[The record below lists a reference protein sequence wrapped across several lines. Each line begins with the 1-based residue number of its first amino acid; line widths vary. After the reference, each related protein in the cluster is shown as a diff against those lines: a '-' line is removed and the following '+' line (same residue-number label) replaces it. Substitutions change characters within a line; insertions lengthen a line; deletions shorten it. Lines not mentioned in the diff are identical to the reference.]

1 MDNHDHNHVKEPS
14 ISRRSIKSSIST
26 RSSIFAFLLLL
37 LLQGQA
43 ETAGVKERDNHYTQ
57 PLTAGSHSIRK
68 AGVYMN
74 INKAANKATNKATN
88 KINEV
93 TFGDKVLKLRKECKW
108 SQDQLSEYADIS
120 TSTIGRIERGE
131 VNPLLENIIKLEK
144 AFDEHRGEKCH
155 LVDDW
160 ELQRLEIMMDPDEAL
175 QIMANRIARKL
186 DKGLYP
192 DQLRSIERIID
203 MIVSLTIGET
213 M

>member
-1 MDNHDHNHVKEPS
+1 MVDHNYVKEPS
-14 ISRRSIKSSIST
+14 ISI
-26 RSSIFAFLLLL
+26 RSSIYAFLLVL

-68 AGVYMN
+68 AGVYMK
-74 INKAANKATNKATN
+74 KANNKATNKAS
-88 KINEV
+88 NEV

-144 AFDEHRGEKCH
+144 AFDGHRGEKCH

-213 M
+213 SFPW

>member
-1 MDNHDHNHVKEPS
+1 MVDHNYVKEPS
-14 ISRRSIKSSIST
+14 ISI
-26 RSSIFAFLLLL
+26 RSSIYAFLLVL

-68 AGVYMN
+68 AGVYMK
-74 INKAANKATNKATN
+74 KANNKATNKAS
-88 KINEV
+88 NEV

-144 AFDEHRGEKCH
+144 AFDEHRGEKCN

-213 M
+213 SFPW

>member
-1 MDNHDHNHVKEPS
+1 MLRNQVYQPD
-14 ISRRSIKSSIST
+14 
-26 RSSIFAFLLLL
+26 
-37 LLQGQA
+37 QA
-43 ETAGVKERDNHYTQ
+43 YLPFCSCLALVTGTETAGVKERDNHYTQ

-68 AGVYMN
+68 AGVYMK
-74 INKAANKATNKATN
+74 ISKADKANKAT
-88 KINEV
+88 NEV

-144 AFDEHRGEKCH
+144 AFDEHRGGRCN

-160 ELQRLEIMMDPDEAL
+160 ELQRLESLMDPDEAL

-213 M
+213 SFPW